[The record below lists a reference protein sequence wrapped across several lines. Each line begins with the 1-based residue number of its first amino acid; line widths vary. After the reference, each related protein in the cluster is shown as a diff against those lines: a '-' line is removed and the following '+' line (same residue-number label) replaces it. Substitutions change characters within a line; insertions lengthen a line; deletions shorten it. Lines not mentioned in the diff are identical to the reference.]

1 MLARER
7 RERHVDVLF
16 SDEKSARLFSRHSAL
31 QKRYG
36 ATGAN
41 KITLRL
47 QQFAAAPTLAHM
59 RDLPGRCHALSADR
73 SGQFAVDVHHP
84 YRLVFEPAREARA
97 EDTAGGGDPWE
108 RIDAIRIIDVVDY
121 H

>member
-1 MLARER
+1 M
-7 RERHVDVLF
+7 DVLF
-16 SDEKSARLFSRHSAL
+16 SDEKSARLFSRQSAL

-36 ATGAN
+36 AVGAI

-47 QQFAAAPTLAHM
+47 QQLAAAPTLAHM
-59 RDLPGRCHALSADR
+59 RDLPGRCHALTADR

-84 YRLVFEPAREARA
+84 YRLVFEPARDVPAA
-97 EDTAGGGDPWE
+97 DGAGGGDAWE
-108 RIDAIRIIDVVDY
+108 RIDAVRILDVVDY